1 MVNYHLLTGRIK
13 PLFGKEQIAKLLG
26 YSGLIPFIV
35 FTIGSWIQ
43 IPMVS
48 DSPYILIT
56 YAAVILS
63 FMGAIH
69 WGIAMSN
76 LKEDNFRYFIISVIP
91 ALIAWASLLM
101 PESYAIILLII
112 GFIALIMYDWAVEKS
127 LRLPS
132 WYLPMRKKLTTVVI
146 LCLCMTQLSFVIH

>member
-13 PLFGKEQIAKLLG
+13 PLFGNEQVAKLLG
-26 YSGLIPFIV
+26 YFGLIPFIV

-63 FMGAIH
+63 FMGAIY

-76 LKEDNFRYFIISVIP
+76 PKEDNPRYFIISIMPV
-91 ALIAWASLLM
+91 LIAWASLLM
-101 PESYAIILLII
+101 SESYAIILLII
-112 GFIALIMYDWAVEKS
+112 GFIGLIIYDWALEKS
-127 LRLPS
+127 LKLPS
-132 WYLPMRKKLTTVVI
+132 WYLPMRKRLTTVVI
-146 LCLCMTQLSFVIH
+146 LCLFMTQLSFVIH